1 MRQVRSA
8 SAQAGYYTMFCPVE
22 LGGGGLG
29 PLAYYEAWE
38 HLAHHCGPGRLLPY
52 QTIAHWTNGP
62 SYLHGFMTDEMKAR
76 VLNRFMSGE
85 QTMCFAMSEP
95 DAGSDAWAMSTRA
108 TRQGD
113 GWVLNGVKQWITNSP
128 YAQFALVFAVT
139 DEELRATRKGGIS
152 CFLVATDSPGY
163 RIDSVIKVLGEA
175 GGNESI
181 LSFND
186 VYVPDD
192 CVVGEIDDGFALAI
206 GGVSLGRIFNA
217 GRCVGLSRWALERA
231 TAYAKERKTF
241 GKAISEY
248 QGVSFQL
255 ADSAIEIYATKTM
268 SVDCAKRLERGEDAS
283 RELTMVKAY
292 STEMCF
298 RVFDR
303 CIQVHGGMGLTNEMR
318 LYDGWH
324 LARIIR
330 IADGSG
336 EIMRRNIARALFRG
350 ETDF

>member
-1 MRQVRSA
+1 
-8 SAQAGYYTMFCPVE
+8 
-22 LGGGGLG
+22 
-29 PLAYYEAWE
+29 
-38 HLAHHCGPGRLLPY
+38 
-52 QTIAHWTNGP
+52 
-62 SYLHGFMTDEMKAR
+62 MKAR
-76 VLNRFMSGE
+76 VLDKFMSGE
-85 QTMCFAMSEP
+85 ETMCFAMSEP

-108 TRQGD
+108 SRQGD

-128 YAQFALVFAVT
+128 WAQYALVFAVT
-139 DEELRATRKGGIS
+139 NEQLRASRKGGIT
-152 CFLVATDSPGY
+152 CFLVPTDSVGY
-163 RIDSVIKVLGEA
+163 QIDSVISLFGDV

-181 LSFND
+181 ISLND
-186 VYVPDD
+186 VYVSAESA
-192 CVVGEIDDGFALAI
+192 VGEVDEGFALAV
-206 GGVSLGRIFNA
+206 GGVALGRLYNA
-217 GRCVGLSRWALERA
+217 GRCVGLARWALERA
-231 TAYAKERKTF
+231 TEYAKERKTF

-248 QGVSFQL
+248 QGISFQL
-255 ADSAIEIYATKTM
+255 ADSAMEIYATKTM
-268 SVDCAKRLERGEDAS
+268 SMDCAQRLERGEEAS
-283 RELTMVKAY
+283 RELAMVKAY

-298 RVFDR
+298 RVYDR